1 MKKETRSVAIADD
14 HRLFLKSLSM
24 LVNEFDGFSVV
35 AEALNGKELI
45 SLLKN
50 LTIAPDIILLDV
62 NMPVM
67 NGIETA
73 KYLAKYLPAAKIV
86 ALSMNDDSSSILRML
101 RAGCCAYLLKDIHP
115 AELEKALNEIT
126 QTGYYNA
133 DAANI
138 NYRRLLKHRQEEYTE
153 LNDNEMVFLQL
164 ACTDATYKQIATE
177 MHLSVRT
184 VDGYR
189 EVLFKKFN
197 VQSRVGM
204 VMEALRKNLIRLNG

>member
-1 MKKETRSVAIADD
+1 MKKEMVTVAIADD

-24 LVNEFDGFSVV
+24 LVNGFDNYSVI

-45 SLLKN
+45 SLLEN
-50 LTIAPDIILLDV
+50 SAITPDLILLDV

-67 NGIETA
+67 DGVETA
-73 KYLAKYLPAAKIV
+73 KYLTTSCPAAKIV
-86 ALSMNDDSSSILRML
+86 ALSMNDDSVTIIRML

-115 AELEKALNEIT
+115 NELEKALNEIIK
-126 QTGYYNA
+126 TGYYNA
-133 DAANI
+133 DTANV
-138 NYRRLLKHRQEEYTE
+138 NYRRLLAHSQEECPE
-153 LNDNEMVFLQL
+153 LNDKEMAFLRH
-164 ACTDATYKQIATE
+164 ASTDATYKQIAYE
-177 MHLSVRT
+177 MNLSTRT

-189 EVLFKKFN
+189 ELLFKKFN